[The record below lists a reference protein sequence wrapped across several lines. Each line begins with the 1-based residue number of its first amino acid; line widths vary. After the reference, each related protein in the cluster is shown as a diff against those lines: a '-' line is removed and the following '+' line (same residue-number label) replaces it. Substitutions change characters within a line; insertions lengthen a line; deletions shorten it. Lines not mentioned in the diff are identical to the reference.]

1 MKAAIANFRFFCTSS
16 ILVFL
21 IFSMNVAAQSD
32 TRGGGGFPVL
42 LVLLLPFILLAL
54 FGIIWTIVYPI
65 MFLWGAVFSTGNVER
80 MHADANQRKVSLRQ
94 RRGGRGI
101 LNTIDGGYRSNVSSS
116 GLVHANGVFGPSHW
130 HLMIG
135 FLNNLI
141 GGSVTVF
148 QQVISAGR
156 AEVMQR
162 LRDQAEAEGWD
173 EVINVRIDTA
183 NMTPQSSNSKNT
195 VRGVEIFAY
204 GTGIKYE

>member
-1 MKAAIANFRFFCTSS
+1 MKTSIANFRLFS
-16 ILVFL
+16 ILAIMAFVT
-21 IFSMNVAAQSD
+21 FSFNVVAQ
-32 TRGGGGFPVL
+32 GGGGEDEGLPLALIF
-42 LVLLLPFILLAL
+42 LLPFILLSL
-54 FGIIWTIVYPI
+54 FGIVWMILWPA
-65 MFLWGAVFSTGNVER
+65 MFVWGAVFSGTKVER
-80 MHADANQRKVSLRQ
+80 MHEEANQRRDSLRD
-94 RRGGRGI
+94 RMGREI
-101 LNTIDGGYRSNVSSS
+101 LNSIDGGYRTDVSSA

-135 FLNNLI
+135 FVNNLI

-162 LRDQAEAEGWD
+162 LREQAEEDGWD

-183 NMTPQSSNSKNT
+183 SMTPQSSNTRNT

>member
-1 MKAAIANFRFFCTSS
+1 MKTSIANFRLFS
-16 ILVFL
+16 ILAIMAFAT
-21 IFSMNVAAQSD
+21 FSFNVVAQ
-32 TRGGGGFPVL
+32 GGGGEDEGLPL
-42 LVLLLPFILLAL
+42 ALVFLLPFILLSL
-54 FGIIWTIVYPI
+54 FGIVWMILWPA
-65 MFLWGAVFSTGNVER
+65 MFVWGAVFSGTKVER
-80 MHADANQRKVSLRQ
+80 MHEEANQRRDSQ
-94 RRGGRGI
+94 RDRMGREI
-101 LNTIDGGYRSNVSSS
+101 LNSIDGGYRANVSSA

-135 FLNNLI
+135 FVNNLI

-162 LRDQAEAEGWD
+162 LREQAEEDGWD

-183 NMTPQSSNSKNT
+183 SMTPQSSNSRNT
-195 VRGVEIFAY
+195 VRGVEIYAY

>member
-1 MKAAIANFRFFCTSS
+1 MKTSIANFRFFS
-16 ILVFL
+16 ILAIMAFVT
-21 IFSMNVAAQSD
+21 FSFNVVAQ
-32 TRGGGGFPVL
+32 GGGGEDEGLPLALIF
-42 LVLLLPFILLAL
+42 LLPFILLSL
-54 FGIIWTIVYPI
+54 FGIVWMILWPA
-65 MFLWGAVFSTGNVER
+65 MFVWGAVFSGTKVER
-80 MHADANQRKVSLRQ
+80 MHEEANQRRDSLRD
-94 RRGGRGI
+94 RMGREI
-101 LNTIDGGYRSNVSSS
+101 LNSIDGGYRTDVSSA

-135 FLNNLI
+135 FVNNLI

-162 LRDQAEAEGWD
+162 LREQAEEDGWD

-183 NMTPQSSNSKNT
+183 SMTPQSSNSRNT
-195 VRGVEIFAY
+195 VRGVEIYAY

>member
-1 MKAAIANFRFFCTSS
+1 M
-16 ILVFL
+16 
-21 IFSMNVAAQSD
+21 
-32 TRGGGGFPVL
+32 
-42 LVLLLPFILLAL
+42 
-54 FGIIWTIVYPI
+54 
-65 MFLWGAVFSTGNVER
+65 
-80 MHADANQRKVSLRQ
+80 
-94 RRGGRGI
+94 GREI
-101 LNTIDGGYRSNVSSS
+101 LNSIDGGYRTDVSSA

-135 FLNNLI
+135 FVNNLI

-162 LRDQAEAEGWD
+162 LREQAEEDGWD

-183 NMTPQSSNSKNT
+183 SMTPQSSNSRNT
-195 VRGVEIFAY
+195 VRGVEIYAY

>member
-1 MKAAIANFRFFCTSS
+1 MKTSIANFRLFS
-16 ILVFL
+16 ILAIMAFVTFSFNVVAQAGGGEDEGLPLAL
-21 IFSMNVAAQSD
+21 IF
-32 TRGGGGFPVL
+32 
-42 LVLLLPFILLAL
+42 LLPFILLSL
-54 FGIIWTIVYPI
+54 FGIVWMILWPA
-65 MFLWGAVFSTGNVER
+65 MFVWGAVFSGTKVER
-80 MHADANQRKVSLRQ
+80 MHEEANQRRDSLRD
-94 RRGGRGI
+94 RMGREI
-101 LNTIDGGYRSNVSSS
+101 LNSIDGGYRTDVSSA

-135 FLNNLI
+135 FVNNLI

-162 LRDQAEAEGWD
+162 LREQAEEDGWD

-183 NMTPQSSNSKNT
+183 SMTPQSSNSRNT
-195 VRGVEIFAY
+195 VRGVEIYAY

>member
-1 MKAAIANFRFFCTSS
+1 MKTSIANFRLFS
-16 ILVFL
+16 ILAIIAFVT
-21 IFSMNVAAQSD
+21 FSFNVVAQ
-32 TRGGGGFPVL
+32 GGGGEDEGLPLALIF
-42 LVLLLPFILLAL
+42 LLPFILLSV
-54 FGIIWTIVYPI
+54 FGIVWMILWPA
-65 MFLWGAVFSTGNVER
+65 MFVWGAVFSGTKVER
-80 MHADANQRKVSLRQ
+80 MHEEANQRRDSLRD
-94 RRGGRGI
+94 RMGREI
-101 LNTIDGGYRSNVSSS
+101 LNSIDGGYRTDVSSA

-135 FLNNLI
+135 FVNNLI

-162 LRDQAEAEGWD
+162 LREQAEEDGWD

-183 NMTPQSSNSKNT
+183 SMTPQSSNSRNT
-195 VRGVEIFAY
+195 VRGVEIYAY

>member
-1 MKAAIANFRFFCTSS
+1 MKTSIANFRLFS
-16 ILVFL
+16 ILATIAFVT
-21 IFSMNVAAQSD
+21 FSFNVVAQ
-32 TRGGGGFPVL
+32 GGGGEDEGLPLALIF
-42 LVLLLPFILLAL
+42 LLPFILLSL
-54 FGIIWTIVYPI
+54 FGIVWMILWPA
-65 MFLWGAVFSTGNVER
+65 MFVWGAVFSGTKVER
-80 MHADANQRKVSLRQ
+80 MHEEANQRRDSLRD
-94 RRGGRGI
+94 RMGREI
-101 LNTIDGGYRSNVSSS
+101 LNSIDGGYRTDVSSA

-135 FLNNLI
+135 FVNNLI

-162 LRDQAEAEGWD
+162 LREQAEEDGWD

-183 NMTPQSSNSKNT
+183 SMTPQSSNSRNT
-195 VRGVEIFAY
+195 VRGVEIYAY

>member
-1 MKAAIANFRFFCTSS
+1 MKTSIANFRLFS
-16 ILVFL
+16 ILAIMAFVTFSFNVVAQGGGEEEGLPLAL
-21 IFSMNVAAQSD
+21 IF
-32 TRGGGGFPVL
+32 
-42 LVLLLPFILLAL
+42 LLPFILLSL
-54 FGIIWTIVYPI
+54 FGIVWMILWPA
-65 MFLWGAVFSTGNVER
+65 MFVWGAVFSGTKVER
-80 MHADANQRKVSLRQ
+80 MHEEANQRRDSQ
-94 RRGGRGI
+94 RDRMGREI
-101 LNTIDGGYRSNVSSS
+101 LNSIDGGYRTDVSSA

-135 FLNNLI
+135 FVNNLI

-162 LRDQAEAEGWD
+162 LREQAEEDGWD

-183 NMTPQSSNSKNT
+183 SMTPQSSNSRNT
-195 VRGVEIFAY
+195 VRGVEIYAY

>member
-1 MKAAIANFRFFCTSS
+1 MKTSIANFRLFSILAIIAFVTSS
-16 ILVFL
+16 F
-21 IFSMNVAAQSD
+21 NVVAQ
-32 TRGGGGFPVL
+32 GGGGEDEGLPLALIF
-42 LVLLLPFILLAL
+42 LLPFILLSV
-54 FGIIWTIVYPI
+54 FGIVWMILWPA
-65 MFLWGAVFSTGNVER
+65 MFVWGAVFSGTKVER
-80 MHADANQRKVSLRQ
+80 MHEEANQRRDSLRD
-94 RRGGRGI
+94 RMGREI
-101 LNTIDGGYRSNVSSS
+101 LNSIDGGYRTDVSSA

-135 FLNNLI
+135 FVNNLI

-162 LRDQAEAEGWD
+162 LREQAEEDGWD

-183 NMTPQSSNSKNT
+183 SMTPQSSNSRNT
-195 VRGVEIFAY
+195 VRGVEIYAY

>member
-1 MKAAIANFRFFCTSS
+1 MKNNIVNIRLFCISS
-16 ILVFL
+16 ISVLFL
-21 IFSMNVAAQSD
+21 FSIKVAAQSD
-32 TRGGGGFPVL
+32 TGEGRSFPLFV
-42 LVLLLPFILLAL
+42 VFLLPFIVLAL
-54 FGIIWTIVYPI
+54 FGIIWAIVYPI
-65 MFLWGAVFSTGNVER
+65 MFLWGAVSSSKNVER
-80 MHADANQRKVSLRQ
+80 MHENANRRKMSLRQ
-94 RRGGRGI
+94 RRGREI
-101 LNTIDGGYRSNVSSS
+101 LNTIDGGYRRNASNV

-130 HLMIG
+130 HLVIG
-135 FLNNLI
+135 FFNNLI

-195 VRGVEIFAY
+195 IRGVEIFAY

>member
-1 MKAAIANFRFFCTSS
+1 MKTSIANFRLFS
-16 ILVFL
+16 ILAIMAFVT
-21 IFSMNVAAQSD
+21 FSFNVVAQ
-32 TRGGGGFPVL
+32 GGGGEDEGLPLALIF
-42 LVLLLPFILLAL
+42 LLPFILLSL
-54 FGIIWTIVYPI
+54 FGIVWMILWPA
-65 MFLWGAVFSTGNVER
+65 MFVWGAVFSGTKVER
-80 MHADANQRKVSLRQ
+80 MHEEANQRRDSLRD
-94 RRGGRGI
+94 RMGREI
-101 LNTIDGGYRSNVSSS
+101 LNSIDGGYRTDVSSA

-135 FLNNLI
+135 FVNNLI

-162 LRDQAEAEGWD
+162 LREQAEEDGWD

-183 NMTPQSSNSKNT
+183 SMTPQSSNSRNT

>member
-1 MKAAIANFRFFCTSS
+1 MKTSIANFRLFS
-16 ILVFL
+16 ILAIMAFVT
-21 IFSMNVAAQSD
+21 FSFNVVAQ
-32 TRGGGGFPVL
+32 GGGGEDEGFPL
-42 LVLLLPFILLAL
+42 ALIFLLPFILLSL
-54 FGIIWTIVYPI
+54 FGIVWMILWPA
-65 MFLWGAVFSTGNVER
+65 MFVWGAVFSGTKVER
-80 MHADANQRKVSLRQ
+80 MHEEANQRRDSLRD
-94 RRGGRGI
+94 RMGREI
-101 LNTIDGGYRSNVSSS
+101 LNSIDGGYRTDVSSA

-135 FLNNLI
+135 FVNNLI

-162 LRDQAEAEGWD
+162 LREQAEEDGWD

-183 NMTPQSSNSKNT
+183 SMTPQSSNSRNT
-195 VRGVEIFAY
+195 VRGVEIYAY

>member
-1 MKAAIANFRFFCTSS
+1 MKTSIANVGLFSLLTIMAFVAFSLNVVAQGGTGEEGGLP
-16 ILVFL
+16 LVL
-21 IFSMNVAAQSD
+21 IF
-32 TRGGGGFPVL
+32 
-42 LVLLLPFILLAL
+42 LLPFILLSL
-54 FGIIWTIVYPI
+54 FGIVWMILWPA
-65 MFLWGAVFSTGNVER
+65 MFLWGAAFSGKKVER
-80 MHADANQRKVSLRQ
+80 MHEEANQRRNSLRN
-94 RRGGRGI
+94 RMGREI
-101 LNTIDGGYRSNVSSS
+101 LSSIDGGYRTSVSNA

-135 FLNNLI
+135 FFNNLI

-162 LRDQAEAEGWD
+162 LREQAEAEGWD

-183 NMTPQSSNSKNT
+183 SMTPQSSNSRNT
-195 VRGVEIFAY
+195 VRGVEIYAY

>member
-1 MKAAIANFRFFCTSS
+1 MKNNIVNIRLFCISS
-16 ILVFL
+16 ISVFFL
-21 IFSMNVAAQSD
+21 FSINVAAQSD
-32 TRGGGGFPVL
+32 TGDGRSFP
-42 LVLLLPFILLAL
+42 LVVVFLLPFVVLAL

-65 MFLWGAVFSTGNVER
+65 MFLWGAVSSSKNVER
-80 MHADANQRKVSLRQ
+80 MHENANRRKMSLRQ
-94 RRGGRGI
+94 RRGREI
-101 LNTIDGGYRSNVSSS
+101 LNTIDGGYRRNASNV

-130 HLMIG
+130 HLVIG
-135 FLNNLI
+135 FFNNLI

-183 NMTPQSSNSKNT
+183 NMTPQSSNNKNT
-195 VRGVEIFAY
+195 IRGVEIFAY

>member
-1 MKAAIANFRFFCTSS
+1 MKTSVANFRSFS
-16 ILVFL
+16 ILVIMAFVTFSLNVVAQGGAVEDEGFPLVL
-21 IFSMNVAAQSD
+21 IF
-32 TRGGGGFPVL
+32 
-42 LVLLLPFILLAL
+42 LLPFILLSL
-54 FGIIWTIVYPI
+54 FGVVWMILWPA
-65 MFLWGAVFSTGNVER
+65 MFVWGAVFSGAKVER
-80 MHADANQRKVSLRQ
+80 MHEEANQRRDSLSKRM
-94 RRGGRGI
+94 GREI
-101 LNTIDGGYRSNVSSS
+101 LNSIDGGYRTDVSSA

-135 FLNNLI
+135 FVNNLI

-162 LRDQAEAEGWD
+162 LREQAEEDGWD

-183 NMTPQSSNSKNT
+183 SMTPQSSNTRNT

>member
-1 MKAAIANFRFFCTSS
+1 MKNNIVNIRLFCISS
-16 ILVFL
+16 ISVLFL
-21 IFSMNVAAQSD
+21 FSIKVAAQSD
-32 TRGGGGFPVL
+32 TGEGRSFPLFV
-42 LVLLLPFILLAL
+42 VFLLPFIVLAL
-54 FGIIWTIVYPI
+54 FGIIWAIVYPI
-65 MFLWGAVFSTGNVER
+65 MFLWGAVSSSKNVER
-80 MHADANQRKVSLRQ
+80 MHENANRRKMSLRQ
-94 RRGGRGI
+94 RRGREI
-101 LNTIDGGYRSNVSSS
+101 LNTIDGGYRRNASNV

-130 HLMIG
+130 HLVIG
-135 FLNNLI
+135 FFNNLI

-183 NMTPQSSNSKNT
+183 NITPQSSNSKNT
-195 VRGVEIFAY
+195 IRGVEIFAY

>member
-1 MKAAIANFRFFCTSS
+1 MKNNIVNIRLFCISS
-16 ILVFL
+16 ISVFFL
-21 IFSMNVAAQSD
+21 FSIKVAAQSD
-32 TRGGGGFPVL
+32 TGEGRSFPLFV
-42 LVLLLPFILLAL
+42 VFLLPFIVLAL
-54 FGIIWTIVYPI
+54 FGIIWAIVYPI
-65 MFLWGAVFSTGNVER
+65 MFLWGAVSSSKNVER
-80 MHADANQRKVSLRQ
+80 MHENANRRKMSLRQ
-94 RRGGRGI
+94 RRGREI
-101 LNTIDGGYRSNVSSS
+101 LNTIDGGYRRNASNV

-130 HLMIG
+130 HLVIG
-135 FLNNLI
+135 FFNNLI

-195 VRGVEIFAY
+195 IRGVEIFAY

>member
-1 MKAAIANFRFFCTSS
+1 MKTSIANFRLFS
-16 ILVFL
+16 ILAIMAFVT
-21 IFSMNVAAQSD
+21 FSFNVVAQ
-32 TRGGGGFPVL
+32 GGGGEDEGLPLALIF
-42 LVLLLPFILLAL
+42 LLPFILLSV
-54 FGIIWTIVYPI
+54 FGIVWMILWPA
-65 MFLWGAVFSTGNVER
+65 MFVWGAVFSGTKVER
-80 MHADANQRKVSLRQ
+80 MHEEANQRRDSLRD
-94 RRGGRGI
+94 RMGREI
-101 LNTIDGGYRSNVSSS
+101 LNSIDGGYRTDVSSA

-135 FLNNLI
+135 FVNNLI

-162 LRDQAEAEGWD
+162 LREQAEEDGWD

-183 NMTPQSSNSKNT
+183 SMTPQSSNSRNT
-195 VRGVEIFAY
+195 VRGVEIYAY

>member
-1 MKAAIANFRFFCTSS
+1 MKTSIANFRLFS
-16 ILVFL
+16 ILAIMAFVT
-21 IFSMNVAAQSD
+21 FSFNVVAQ
-32 TRGGGGFPVL
+32 GGGGEDEGLPLALIF
-42 LVLLLPFILLAL
+42 LLPFILLSL
-54 FGIIWTIVYPI
+54 FGIVWMILWPA
-65 MFLWGAVFSTGNVER
+65 MFVWGAVFSGTKVER
-80 MHADANQRKVSLRQ
+80 MHEEANQRRDSLRDKM
-94 RRGGRGI
+94 GREI
-101 LNTIDGGYRSNVSSS
+101 LNSIDGGYRTDVSSA

-135 FLNNLI
+135 FVNNLI

-162 LRDQAEAEGWD
+162 LREQAEEDGWD

-183 NMTPQSSNSKNT
+183 SMTPQSSNSRNT
-195 VRGVEIFAY
+195 VRGVEIYAY

>member
-1 MKAAIANFRFFCTSS
+1 MKTSIANFRLFS
-16 ILVFL
+16 ILAIMAFVT
-21 IFSMNVAAQSD
+21 FSFNVVAQ
-32 TRGGGGFPVL
+32 GGGGEDEGLPLALIF
-42 LVLLLPFILLAL
+42 LLPFFLLSL
-54 FGIIWTIVYPI
+54 FGIVWMILWPA
-65 MFLWGAVFSTGNVER
+65 MFVWGAVFSGTKVER
-80 MHADANQRKVSLRQ
+80 MHEEANQRRDSLRD
-94 RRGGRGI
+94 RMGREI
-101 LNTIDGGYRSNVSSS
+101 LNSIDGGYRTDVSSA

-135 FLNNLI
+135 FVNNLI

-162 LRDQAEAEGWD
+162 LREQAEEDGWD

-183 NMTPQSSNSKNT
+183 SMTPQSSNSRNT
-195 VRGVEIFAY
+195 VRGVEIYAY

>member
-1 MKAAIANFRFFCTSS
+1 MKTTIVSFRYFCMFS
-16 ILVFL
+16 ILTFFL
-21 IFSMNVAAQSD
+21 FSINVAAQSD
-32 TRGGGGFPVL
+32 TGDERSFPTV
-42 LVLLLPFILLAL
+42 VVFLLPFIILAL
-54 FGIIWTIVYPI
+54 FGIIWAIVYPI
-65 MFLWGAVFSTGNVER
+65 MFLWGAVSSSKNVER
-80 MHADANQRKVSLRQ
+80 MHEDANRRKMSLRQ
-94 RRGGRGI
+94 RRGREI
-101 LNTIDGGYRSNVSSS
+101 LNTIDGGYRRNASSV

-130 HLMIG
+130 NLMIG
-135 FLNNLI
+135 FFNNLI

>member
-1 MKAAIANFRFFCTSS
+1 MKNNIVNIRLLCISS
-16 ILVFL
+16 ISVFFL
-21 IFSMNVAAQSD
+21 FSINVAAQSD
-32 TRGGGGFPVL
+32 TGEGRSFP
-42 LVLLLPFILLAL
+42 LVVVFLLPFIVLAL
-54 FGIIWTIVYPI
+54 FGIIWAIVYPI
-65 MFLWGAVFSTGNVER
+65 MFLWGAVSSSKNVER
-80 MHADANQRKVSLRQ
+80 MHENANRRKMSLRQ
-94 RRGGRGI
+94 RRGREI
-101 LNTIDGGYRSNVSSS
+101 LNTIDGGYRRNASNV

-130 HLMIG
+130 HLVIG
-135 FLNNLI
+135 FFNNLI

-195 VRGVEIFAY
+195 IRGVEIFAY